1 MDAAT
6 LAELLYDFAH
16 DLRAP
21 VRALDGFSRALSED
35 WGREPSATSTRYLER
50 ITQNAARLQQY
61 ADWVGR
67 LASALE
73 PPRAGSSASLGA
85 VFAEAAADLNARGG
99 PVRIELDLDHEQN
112 LRWDGRHLRL
122 LVASLQVYATKVLH
136 GQAGLV
142 RITQQRSEH
151 EPTVRVSIQAS
162 RLPDLTDPPSSN
174 ASAELHR
181 AANLELGI
189 FTAVLS
195 HYQGASLRL
204 LSSALLEIVFGQ
216 HEGVATEDERPL
228 QQTGITTS
236 TATDKR
242 LLQTAPSCQQ
252 SASLGKLL
260 VIDDDPADIELF
272 QAAVEDW
279 VPTQEMQFFCDPLEA
294 ILQLRALA
302 DTGQVHSLPHAVFV
316 DLRMSGCSGL
326 EIVRKIRACAAPLSV
341 IPLIVVSSSSNPAE
355 VEAAYLSGANA
366 FVPKRTDF
374 QTFSEVTRCLVMF
387 WSMCNRVAHQDLRYP
402 SSN

>member
-6 LAELLYDFAH
+6 LAALLYDFAH

-21 VRALDGFSRALSED
+21 VRAVDGFSRALSED
-35 WGREPSATSTRYLER
+35 WGREPSATSTRYLQR

-67 LASALE
+67 FASALE

-85 VFAEAAADLNARGG
+85 AFAEAAADLNARGG

-112 LRWDGRHLRL
+112 LRWDGRHLKL

-151 EPTVRVSIQAS
+151 EPTVRASIQAS
-162 RLPDLTDPPSSN
+162 SLPDLADPPSSN
-174 ASAELHR
+174 ASAELDR

-204 LSSALLEIVFGQ
+204 LSPALLEIVFGQ
-216 HEGVATEDERPL
+216 HEGVATEEERPL
-228 QQTGITTS
+228 QQTEITTS
-236 TATDKR
+236 TATDKL

-279 VPTQEMQFFCDPLEA
+279 IPTQEMQFFRDPLEA
-294 ILQLRALA
+294 IRQLRALA
-302 DTGQVHSLPHAVFV
+302 DTEQVQLLPHVVFV
-316 DLRMSGCSGL
+316 DLRMPRCNGL
-326 EIVRKIRACAAPLSV
+326 EIVRAIKGEPLLSLV
-341 IPLIVVSSSSNPAE
+341 PTVVLSSSANPAE
-355 VEAAYLSGANA
+355 VQAAYRAGANA
-366 FVPKRTDF
+366 FVVKSVDF
-374 QTFSEVTRCLVMF
+374 QTFTETIRHAARF
-387 WSMCNRVAHQDLRYP
+387 WMNYNQRPVR
-402 SSN
+402 

>member
-1 MDAAT
+1 MMDAAT
-6 LAELLYDFAH
+6 LAALLYDFAH

-21 VRALDGFSRALSED
+21 VRAVDGFSRALSED
-35 WGREPSATSTRYLER
+35 WGREPSATSTRYLQR

-67 LASALE
+67 FASALE

-85 VFAEAAADLNARGG
+85 AFAEAAADLNARGG

-112 LRWDGRHLRL
+112 LRWDGRHLKL

-142 RITQQRSEH
+142 RITQQRSKH

-162 RLPDLTDPPSSN
+162 PLPDLADPPSSN
-174 ASAELHR
+174 ASAELDR

-204 LSSALLEIVFGQ
+204 LSPALLEIVFGQ
-216 HEGVATEDERPL
+216 HEGVATEEERPL
-228 QQTGITTS
+228 QQTEITTS
-236 TATDKR
+236 TATDKL

-279 VPTQEMQFFCDPLEA
+279 IPTQEMQFFRDPLEA
-294 ILQLRALA
+294 IRQLRALA
-302 DTGQVHSLPHAVFV
+302 DTEQVQLLPHVVFV
-316 DLRMSGCSGL
+316 DLRMPRCNGL
-326 EIVRKIRACAAPLSV
+326 EIVRAIKGEPLLSLV
-341 IPLIVVSSSSNPAE
+341 PTVVLSSSANPAE
-355 VEAAYLSGANA
+355 VQAAYRAGANA
-366 FVPKRTDF
+366 FVVKSVDF
-374 QTFSEVTRCLVMF
+374 QTFTETIRHAARF
-387 WSMCNRVAHQDLRYP
+387 WMNYNQRPVR
-402 SSN
+402 

>member
-1 MDAAT
+1 MMDAAT
-6 LAELLYDFAH
+6 LAALLYDFAH
-16 DLRAP
+16 DLHAP
-21 VRALDGFSRALSED
+21 VRAVDGFSRALSED
-35 WGREPSATSTRYLER
+35 WGREPSPTSTRYLQR

-67 LASALE
+67 FASALE

-85 VFAEAAADLNARGG
+85 AFAEAAADLNARGG

-112 LRWDGRHLRL
+112 LGWDGRHLKL

-151 EPTVRVSIQAS
+151 ESTVRASIQAS
-162 RLPDLTDPPSSN
+162 PLPDLADPPSSN
-174 ASAELHR
+174 ASAELDR

-204 LSSALLEIVFGQ
+204 LSPALLEIVFGQ
-216 HEGVATEDERPL
+216 HEGVATEEERPL
-228 QQTGITTS
+228 QQTEITTS
-236 TATDKR
+236 TATDKL
-242 LLQTAPSCQQ
+242 LLQTVPSCHE

-279 VPTQEMQFFCDPLEA
+279 IPTQEMEFFRDPIEA
-294 ILQLRALA
+294 IRQLRALA
-302 DTGQVHSLPHAVFV
+302 DTGQVQLLPHVVFV
-316 DLRMSGCSGL
+316 DLRMPRCNGL
-326 EIVRKIRACAAPLSV
+326 EIVRAIKGEPLLSLV
-341 IPLIVVSSSSNPAE
+341 PTVVLSSSANPAE
-355 VEAAYLSGANA
+355 VQAAYRAGANA
-366 FVPKRTDF
+366 FVVKSVDF
-374 QTFSEVTRCLVMF
+374 QKFTETIRHAARF
-387 WSMCNRVAHQDLRYP
+387 WMNYNQRPVR
-402 SSN
+402 

>member
-1 MDAAT
+1 MMDAAT

-21 VRALDGFSRALSED
+21 VRAVDGFSRALSED
-35 WGREPSATSTRYLER
+35 WGREPSATSTRYLQR

-67 LASALE
+67 FASALE

-85 VFAEAAADLNARGG
+85 AFAEAAADLNARGG

-112 LRWDGRHLRL
+112 LGWDGRHLKL
-122 LVASLQVYATKVLH
+122 LVASLQVYATKLLH

-151 EPTVRVSIQAS
+151 EPTVRASIQAS
-162 RLPDLTDPPSSN
+162 PLPDLADPPSSN
-174 ASAELHR
+174 ASAELDR

-204 LSSALLEIVFGQ
+204 LSPALLEIVFGQ
-216 HEGVATEDERPL
+216 HEGVATEEERPL
-228 QQTGITTS
+228 QQAEITTS
-236 TATDKR
+236 TATDKL
-242 LLQTAPSCQQ
+242 LLQTVPSCQQ

-279 VPTQEMQFFCDPLEA
+279 VPTQEMQFFRDPLEA
-294 ILQLRALA
+294 IRQLRALA
-302 DTGQVHSLPHAVFV
+302 DTEQVQLLPHVVFV
-316 DLRMSGCSGL
+316 DLRMPRCNGL
-326 EIVRKIRACAAPLSV
+326 EIVRAIKGEPLLSLV
-341 IPLIVVSSSSNPAE
+341 PTVVLSSSANPAE
-355 VEAAYLSGANA
+355 VQAAYRAGANA
-366 FVPKRTDF
+366 FVVKSVDF
-374 QTFSEVTRCLVMF
+374 QKFTETIRHAARF
-387 WSMCNRVAHQDLRYP
+387 WMNYNQRPVR
-402 SSN
+402 

>member
-1 MDAAT
+1 MMDAAT

-21 VRALDGFSRALSED
+21 VRAVDGFSRALSED
-35 WGREPSATSTRYLER
+35 WGREPSATSTRYLQR

-67 LASALE
+67 FASALE

-85 VFAEAAADLNARGG
+85 AFAEAAADLNARGG

-112 LRWDGRHLRL
+112 LRWDGRHLKL

-151 EPTVRVSIQAS
+151 EPTVRASIQAS
-162 RLPDLTDPPSSN
+162 PLPDLADPPSSN
-174 ASAELHR
+174 ASAELDR

-189 FTAVLS
+189 VTAVLS

-204 LSSALLEIVFGQ
+204 LSPALLEIVFGQ
-216 HEGVATEDERPL
+216 HEGVATEEERPL
-228 QQTGITTS
+228 QQTEITTS
-236 TATDKR
+236 TATDKL
-242 LLQTAPSCQQ
+242 LLQTAPSFRQ

-279 VPTQEMQFFCDPLEA
+279 VPTQEMQFFRDPLEA
-294 ILQLRALA
+294 IRQLRALA
-302 DTGQVHSLPHAVFV
+302 DTGQVQLLPHVVFV
-316 DLRMSGCSGL
+316 DLRMPRCNGL
-326 EIVRKIRACAAPLSV
+326 EIVRAIKGEPLLSLV
-341 IPLIVVSSSSNPAE
+341 PTVVLSSSANPAE
-355 VEAAYLSGANA
+355 VQAAYRAGANA
-366 FVPKRTDF
+366 FVVKSVDF
-374 QTFSEVTRCLVMF
+374 QTFTETIRHAARF
-387 WSMCNRVAHQDLRYP
+387 WMNYNQRPVR
-402 SSN
+402 

>member
-6 LAELLYDFAH
+6 LAALLYDFAH

-21 VRALDGFSRALSED
+21 VRAVDGFSRALSED
-35 WGREPSATSTRYLER
+35 WGREPSPTSTRYLQR

-67 LASALE
+67 FASALE

-85 VFAEAAADLNARGG
+85 AFAEAAADLNARGG

-112 LRWDGRHLRL
+112 LGWDGRHLKL

-151 EPTVRVSIQAS
+151 ELTVRVSIQAS
-162 RLPDLTDPPSSN
+162 PLPDLADPPSSN
-174 ASAELHR
+174 ASAELDR

-204 LSSALLEIVFGQ
+204 LSPTLLEIVFGQ
-216 HEGVATEDERPL
+216 HEGVATEEERPL
-228 QQTGITTS
+228 QQTEITTS
-236 TATDKR
+236 TATDKL

-279 VPTQEMQFFCDPLEA
+279 IPTQEMQFFRDPLEA
-294 ILQLRALA
+294 IRQLRALA
-302 DTGQVHSLPHAVFV
+302 DTEQVQLLPHVVFV
-316 DLRMSGCSGL
+316 DLRMPRCNGL
-326 EIVRKIRACAAPLSV
+326 EIVRALKGEPLLSLV
-341 IPLIVVSSSSNPAE
+341 PTVVLSSSANPAE
-355 VEAAYLSGANA
+355 VQAAYRAGANA
-366 FVPKRTDF
+366 FVVKSVDF
-374 QTFSEVTRCLVMF
+374 QTFTETIRHAARF
-387 WSMCNRVAHQDLRYP
+387 WMNYNQRPVR
-402 SSN
+402 